1 VCTKNPFYVLSA
13 ALFLAGLRVSFGD
26 PAQAEDTWAMMSGL
40 AGYTLLLAVTA
51 CLLVRFGNV
60 WDDVR
65 TVLLLVVL
73 MFLATSVTFDEVLVL
88 NPGRGVACYL
98 GGLLFA
104 VGVSE
109 AVLRGI
115 RLMLPAWFRGPY
127 YLILALFFLYPLL
140 LRPLVDEPH
149 SAALMWGLFGFSSV
163 AGLVFLTLLP
173 AIRRGPD
180 YVQGNGSPW
189 PWPLYPWS
197 LFGFLALAV
206 PARAFLLCWSM
217 QLLERSER
225 DRLIFG
231 PYFLV
236 PFALVI
242 AVLLLEMGL
251 VYRSAGV
258 IRTALAAP
266 ALLALLA
273 LAGHRLDP
281 VYQEFLSD
289 FMDRL
294 GATPLF
300 LTLLAAAG
308 FYLYAALRGV
318 HRATEGLTAVL
329 AALAVVGPDT
339 LDLDG
344 LTALRPEPLLAA
356 AALQMGLGLWR
367 RSSWR
372 CLVGASAL
380 AAIGAFALPVGTE
393 VEPFRGLIGF
403 HLGLLAMLIV
413 GTVFDDDFA
422 RFIRGLAVVVA
433 VMACLAVVMVQ
444 FEHPASLMPWQAE
457 VYPLLMAV
465 VLVGYGIFLGYPLAL
480 GGAALSLAGW
490 LLAVLWRGYFAL
502 RQVVIGLDYLALSLL
517 LFAVA
522 LLISAW
528 KAGLW
533 PRWQQGDRGRV
544 PPSTERPA

>member
-1 VCTKNPFYVLSA
+1 VLSA

-40 AGYTLLLAVTA
+40 AGYTLLLAVTG

-88 NPGRGVACYL
+88 HPGRGIACYI

-104 VGVSE
+104 VVVSE

-115 RLMLPAWFRGPY
+115 RLRLPAWLRGPY
-127 YLILALFFLYPLL
+127 YLILALFFIYPLF

-180 YVQGNGSPW
+180 YLQGNGSPW

-217 QLLERSER
+217 QLLERGER

-236 PFALVI
+236 PFVLVI
-242 AVLLLEMGL
+242 TILLLEMGL
-251 VYRSAGV
+251 VSRHAGV
-258 IRTALAAP
+258 LRTALAAP
-266 ALLALLA
+266 ILLVLLALV
-273 LAGHRLDP
+273 GHRPDP
-281 VYQEFLSD
+281 VYQEFLGD
-289 FMDRL
+289 FMARL

-300 LTLLAAAG
+300 LTLLAAAA

-318 HRATEGLTAVL
+318 HHANEGLTAVL

-344 LTALRPEPLLAA
+344 LTQLRPVPLLAA
-356 AALQMGLGLWR
+356 AALQMALGLWR

-380 AAIGAFALPVGTE
+380 AAIGAITLPVGTE
-393 VEPFRGLIGF
+393 MEPFRGLIGF
-403 HLGLLAMLIV
+403 HLGLPAMLIV
-413 GTVFDDDFA
+413 GAAFDDDFA
-422 RFIRGLAVVVA
+422 RFLRGLAVVVG
-433 VMACLAVVMVQ
+433 VMACMAVLIVQ
-444 FEHPASLMPWQAE
+444 FEHPVSLLPWQVE

-465 VLVGYGIFLGYPLAL
+465 VLLGYGVFLAYPVAL
-480 GGAALSLAGW
+480 GGAALILAGW

-502 RQVVIGLDYLALSLL
+502 RQVVAGLDYLALSLV

-528 KAGLW
+528 KAGVR
-533 PRWQQGDRGRV
+533 PRWQQGSGGRV
-544 PPSTERPA
+544 PPSTEGPVS